1 MSNFVK
7 NFERMTNQTLSENG
21 GIVFSH
27 TGAGALL
34 DLFALIGGMRH
45 QPDNEIIS
53 KWKAAYKENPEL
65 AANLI
70 LYTRDAGRNG
80 GLGERRIGR
89 LLLKEL
95 AKLEP
100 EKVKR
105 NLQTIVDIGRW
116 DDLIYSLEGTP
127 CEDAMWGFIKG
138 RFIVDITL
146 MKANKPISLLAKWS
160 PSINTSSKESRRLA
174 NKFCKIAGI
183 SPRTYRKTLSKLR
196 AYLDVVERKMS
207 AGEWN
212 EIDYEAV
219 PSLAMSRYIKAFN
232 IHNPEAFGEYKNKL
246 SKGEAKVNASV
257 ITPSEICRK
266 YIVNGGNRA
275 WNSGWYGSSNT
286 NPVVGILDEVDKAQ
300 WNSLPNY
307 VEGGHDV
314 VIMADISGSMSSP
327 NYEPIAASVG
337 LATYFAQRNTGA
349 YKNLYMSFAGN
360 PSFIKLEED
369 WDIEKCFSYVL
380 GSAVSYNTN
389 MDKAFEAIYNLAIES
404 REAPR
409 AICVISDGEMDSWVQ
424 SKQSDS
430 IVSKWNNKLIAAGLN
445 PIKVIS
451 WNVAARNGTVIAPAS
466 DYVSYCGGSSAGVFK
481 NFVSLIEK
489 NSYQAMIEI
498 LTKPEFT
505 WK

>member
-7 NFERMTNQTLSENG
+7 NFERMANQTFSENG

-27 TGAGALL
+27 TGEGALL

-45 QPDNEIIS
+45 QSDNEIIS
-53 KWKAAYKENPEL
+53 KWKAAYNENPEL

-116 DDLIYSLEGTP
+116 DDLYSLEGTP
-127 CEDAMWGFIKG
+127 CETAMWDFIKN
-138 RFIVDITL
+138 RFVLDITR
-146 MKANKPISLLAKWS
+146 MKEEKPISLASKWLC
-160 PSINTSSKESRRLA
+160 SINTSSKESRRLA

-183 SPRTYRKTLSKLR
+183 SPRTYRKALSKLR

-219 PSLAMSRYIKAFN
+219 PSLAMSRYTKAFS
-232 IHNPEAFGEYKNKL
+232 IHSPEAFGEYKNKL

-266 YIVNGGNRA
+266 YLVNRH
-275 WNSGWYGSSNT
+275 
-286 NPVVGILDEVDKAQ
+286 LDIVDKEQ

-307 VEGGHDV
+307 VQEGQEVVCVADV
-314 VIMADISGSMSSP
+314 SGSMSCC
-327 NYEPIAASVG
+327 NWEPMAASIG
-337 LATYFAQRNTGA
+337 LATYFAQKNQSA
-349 YKNLYMSFAGN
+349 YHNLYMTFTN
-360 PSFIKLEED
+360 EPHFIKIED
-369 WDIEKCFSYVL
+369 TWDIEKCFQYVANA
-380 GSAVSYNTN
+380 GVGYNTN
-389 MDKAFEAIYNLAIES
+389 ADKMMEAVYNLAVAS
-404 REAPR
+404 NEAPK
-409 AICVISDGEMDSWVQ
+409 AIIVISDGEFDSFCR
-424 SKQSDS
+424 DS
-430 IVSKWNNKLIAAGLN
+430 YLDSLVSKWNKKFIAAGLN
-445 PIKVIS
+445 PVRVIS
-451 WNVAARNGTVIAPAS
+451 WNVAARNGTVIAPATDNVAFCS
-466 DYVSYCGGSSAGVFK
+466 GSGAGVFK
-481 NFVSLIEK
+481 NLTSLISKTAYE
-489 NSYQAMIEI
+489 AMVEI

>member
-7 NFERMTNQTLSENG
+7 NFERMANQTLSENG

-27 TGAGALL
+27 TGEGALL

-53 KWKAAYKENPEL
+53 KWKAAYNENPEL

-95 AKLEP
+95 AKIEP

-105 NLQTIVDIGRW
+105 NFQTIVDIGRW
-116 DDLIYSLEGTP
+116 DDLFSLEGTP

-146 MKANKPISLLAKWS
+146 MKENKPISLLAKWS

-174 NKFCKIAGI
+174 NKFCKIVGI
-183 SPRTYRKTLSKLR
+183 SPRTYRKALSKLR
-196 AYLDVVERKMS
+196 AYIDVVERKMS
-207 AGEWN
+207 AREWN
-212 EIDYEAV
+212 EIDYETV
-219 PSLAMSRYIKAFN
+219 PSLAMSRYTKAFN
-232 IHNPEAFGEYKNKL
+232 IHNPEAFGEYKSKL

-266 YIVNGGNRA
+266 YIINGGCRA
-275 WNSGWYGSSNT
+275 WNSGWYGGPNT
-286 NPVVGILDEVDKAQ
+286 KPVVGILDEVDKAQ

-314 VIMADISGSMSSP
+314 VIMSDISGSMQSP

-389 MDKAFEAIYNLAIES
+389 LDLGFKAIFNVAKES
-404 REAPR
+404 GETPSAL
-409 AICVISDGEMDSWVQ
+409 VVVSDGEIDSYARSGQ
-424 SKQSDS
+424 LDS
-430 IVSKWNNKLIAAGLN
+430 IASKWAKKYAEVGLKSPKL
-445 PIKVIS
+445 IS
-451 WNVAARNGTVIAPAS
+451 WNVAARNGTVLAPAS
-466 DYVSYCGGSSAGVFK
+466 DNVAYVSGSSAG
-481 NFVSLIEK
+481 NFRELGNLINYTAYE
-489 NSYQAMIEI
+489 SMCMI
-498 LTKPEFT
+498 LTKPEFS

>member
-7 NFERMTNQTLSENG
+7 NFERMANQTLSENG

-27 TGAGALL
+27 TGEGALL

-45 QPDNEIIS
+45 QSDNEIIS
-53 KWKAAYKENPEL
+53 KWKAAYNENPEL

-116 DDLIYSLEGTP
+116 DDLFSLEGTP

-146 MKANKPISLLAKWS
+146 MKENKPISLLAKWS

-183 SPRTYRKTLSKLR
+183 SPRTYRKALSKLR

-207 AGEWN
+207 AGEWS

-219 PSLAMSRYIKAFN
+219 PSLAMSRYTKAFN

-246 SKGEAKVNASV
+246 SKGETKVNASV

-266 YIVNGGNRA
+266 YIINGGNRA
-275 WNSGWYGSSNT
+275 WNSGWYGNSNIES
-286 NPVVGILDEVDKAQ
+286 VAGILDEVDKAQ

-314 VIMADISGSMSSP
+314 VVCADISGSMSSP

-337 LATYFAQRNTGA
+337 LATYFAQRNVGA
-349 YKNLYMSFAGN
+349 YKNFYMSFAGN

-380 GSAVSYNTN
+380 SSAVSYNTN
-389 MDKAFEAIYNLAIES
+389 LDLCFKAIFNVAKES
-404 REAPR
+404 GETPSAL
-409 AICVISDGEMDSWVQ
+409 VVVSDGEIDGYARSGQ
-424 SKQSDS
+424 LDS
-430 IVSKWNNKLIAAGLN
+430 IASKWAKKYAEVGLKSPKL
-445 PIKVIS
+445 IS
-451 WNVAARNGTVIAPAS
+451 WNVAARNGTVLAPES
-466 DYVSYCGGSSAGVFK
+466 DNVAYVSGYGAGPFGQLNK
-481 NFVSLIEK
+481 LINKSGYE
-489 NSYQAMIEI
+489 AMVEI
-498 LTKPEFT
+498 LTQPQFC